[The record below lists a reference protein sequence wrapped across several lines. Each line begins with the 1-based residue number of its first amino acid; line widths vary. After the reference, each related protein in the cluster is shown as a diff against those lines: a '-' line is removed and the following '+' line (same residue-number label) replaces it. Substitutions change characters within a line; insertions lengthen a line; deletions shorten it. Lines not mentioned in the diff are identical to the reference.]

1 MYEIFNSKTGDDCM
15 KTTKNKWLHY
25 IKLLF
30 ESFSLFWE
38 SSKKYTVILFFIIP
52 LQGIIPTLSITF
64 AKDTVDA
71 ITQSLTT
78 HQFNADVIL
87 PLALW
92 IALYII
98 TGILN
103 PVSTYVQGGMTDK
116 LINRINMKLMNKSNE
131 IKDISYF
138 EKAEFYDE
146 IQILQEE
153 AAWRPVNLIVFFLD
167 VLKGLITM
175 ISAFVLL
182 AEFNLLIAVLLF
194 LSLIPQTIV
203 HYKLQEEAFENMV
216 TKSPL
221 ARKLKY
227 YASLLLSNKFAY
239 ESRMFSYGK
248 HFTQKYQET
257 FETIH
262 KDSMKIRKKQLLSSL
277 FWGTLGTA
285 LGSAAFYWLV
295 VKTVE
300 GNFTTGDILAF
311 TSVIVL
317 TSQTL
322 LALVQESS
330 LLYDTLLY
338 IEKFKNFLRLKS
350 GVISGSEKIQQGIK
364 TIEFQSVSFKYPKS
378 ERYALEDVSFL
389 LNSGEKTALVG
400 ENGSGKST
408 VMKLIC
414 RLYDVSEGRILINN
428 RDIKTYDI
436 DSLRKEIGI
445 VFQDY
450 SKYHLTLG
458 ENIAVSNIDALED
471 REKLRYAAEKS
482 SVADLMAS
490 YQIGFEQVL
499 GKTFS
504 NGKELSEGEWQKV
517 AISRAYFKQNSLFL
531 FDEPSSALDA
541 ISENAFF
548 ENIKQ
553 LSENKAVLFVTH
565 KLSGATLSDKI
576 IVLDNGRK
584 IEEGRHQDLMKTEG
598 KYSKLFSL
606 QAKRYL

>member
-1 MYEIFNSKTGDDCM
+1 M
-15 KTTKNKWLHY
+15 KSSQNKWLHY
-25 IKLLF
+25 FKLLF
-30 ESFSLFWE
+30 GSFHLFWE
-38 SSKKYTVILFFIIP
+38 SSSKYTLILFLIIP

-64 AKDTVDA
+64 AKNTVDI
-71 ITQSLTT
+71 ITQSVNT
-78 HQFNADVIL
+78 HKFNSSIIF
-87 PLALW
+87 PLVSW
-92 IALYII
+92 IITYII
-98 TGILN
+98 AGILN

-116 LINRINMKLMNKSNE
+116 LINKINLKLMNKSNE

-182 AEFNLLIAVLLF
+182 AEFNLFIALLLF

-239 ESRMFSYGK
+239 ESRMFAYGK
-248 HFTQKYQET
+248 HFTQKYRNT
-257 FETIH
+257 FEKIH
-262 KDSMKIRKKQLLSSL
+262 TDSMKIRKKQLLSSL
-277 FWGTLGTA
+277 LWGTIGTL
-285 LGSAAFYWLV
+285 LGSAAFYWLIM
-295 VKTVE
+295 KTVE
-300 GNFTTGDILAF
+300 GQFTAGDILAF

-338 IEKFKNFLRLKS
+338 IEKFKNFLKLKS
-350 GVISGSEKIQQGIK
+350 GVVSGNERLKHGIK

-378 ERYALEDVSFL
+378 ERYALKDISFQ
-389 LNSGEKTALVG
+389 LNKGEKTALVG

-414 RLYDVSEGRILINN
+414 RLYDVSEGRILVNN

-450 SKYHLTLG
+450 SKYHLSLR
-458 ENIAVSNIDALED
+458 ENIAVSDIESFADN
-471 REKLRYAAEKS
+471 EKLRYAAEKS
-482 SVADLMAS
+482 NVSELMTS
-490 YQIGFEQVL
+490 YRIDFEQIL

-504 NGKELSEGEWQKV
+504 GGKELSEGEWQKI

-541 ISENAFF
+541 ISENTFF
-548 ENIKQ
+548 ENVKQ
-553 LSENKAVLFVTH
+553 LSENKTVLFVTH

-584 IEEGRHQDLMKTEG
+584 IEEGHHLDLMKLKG
-598 KYSKLFSL
+598 KYSRLFSL
-606 QAKRYL
+606 QAERYL